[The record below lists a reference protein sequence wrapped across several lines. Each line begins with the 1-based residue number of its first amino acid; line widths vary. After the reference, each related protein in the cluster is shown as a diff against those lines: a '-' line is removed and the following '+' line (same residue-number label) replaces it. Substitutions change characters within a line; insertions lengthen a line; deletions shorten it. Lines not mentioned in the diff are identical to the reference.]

1 MDSVSQEPK
10 HLQFNAAELGVLAH
24 LYRGEMYRSK
34 VWRSRLD
41 GTTNWAVGTTGIGLS
56 VAFSNPV
63 NSPLTLLLVGF
74 LVLVFLL
81 IETRRYR
88 YFDIWRTRVR
98 LMEVCFYGP
107 ILRGQGVRAENDW
120 NLALAR
126 DYDTLRFHIGFW
138 EAFGRRLRRNYAWIF
153 GILGIS
159 FFAKIAIHPI
169 PLSGTEEFWRRA
181 SVGPLPG
188 QIIILFGLL
197 YYAGLLLVGMVTLRR
212 QQASGRVAGPKDQ
225 DPIMKLGLKV

>member
-1 MDSVSQEPK
+1 MDAISQEPK
-10 HLQFNAAELGVLAH
+10 PLQFSVAEVGALAH

-34 VWRSRLD
+34 VWRTRLD

-56 VAFSNPV
+56 VAFSNPA

-98 LMEVCFYGP
+98 LFEVCFFGP
-107 ILRGQGVRAENDW
+107 ILRGQGIRADHDW
-120 NLALAR
+120 NQVLAR

-138 EAFGRRLRRNYAWIF
+138 EAFARRLRRNYAWIF
-153 GILGIS
+153 GILGVS
-159 FFAKIAIHPI
+159 FFAKIAIHPT
-169 PLSGTEEFWRRA
+169 PLTNVQEFWSRA
-181 SVGPLPG
+181 SVGPVPG
-188 QIIILFGLL
+188 QILILFGLV
-197 YYAGLLLVGMVTLRR
+197 YYAGLLLIGMITLKG
-212 QQASGRVAGPKDQ
+212 QQATGRVAGPKDQ